1 VGDFVECRGFPPRR
15 APLRHRHERKQAK
28 PKSGHQPWPM
38 AARSQPPV
46 EPNCIGIYAAES
58 SRRAP
63 KHLESSLKKLQV
75 TVFLVV
81 LTIAVA
87 VQWASG
93 AFTSD
98 FDGDPDEPA
107 HVVSSLLVRDYITQD
122 LPHNPLTF
130 ARAYQAHFPKIAIG
144 HWPPLFHTTEALWT
158 LAAGRSKAALIAW
171 LAVLAAGVTT
181 LIFVWTRRGQDAIVA
196 CFAAVAFFAS
206 PLVQV
211 AISSVMPDILLALLA
226 FAAASSLGAYWQC
239 GEKRYA
245 VWFAVFAFASA
256 ATNGRGIAVALI
268 CVPTGALLSP
278 AHKRRWLIA
287 LFAAGAFLLLPN
299 LFPGAAPF
307 SAIGF
312 MLSLWQLLERTA
324 IMLSW
329 PVAGL
334 AVVGA
339 VSVFRSLREHPRWAP
354 MLSLAPAA
362 WMFQSLGGWPLQDR
376 YLLMSAPAVAVLAAA
391 GCQACLHSFRSPR
404 RVVAVFLCAAVVVAF
419 DARHYSKKPDL
430 GYHIFASEALAQ
442 AHTTSLIA
450 GDAFHEGSYIAEMD
464 LLDPRR
470 AHTILRATKML
481 SLSTWAGNFYRMRFA
496 SPSELGAWLDNTD
509 VTLVIVETTG
519 PPHVVQ
525 LLEALRADAAHWRQ
539 LPGAAFPRD
548 VRLFE
553 RRLE

>member
-1 VGDFVECRGFPPRR
+1 
-15 APLRHRHERKQAK
+15 
-28 PKSGHQPWPM
+28 
-38 AARSQPPV
+38 
-46 EPNCIGIYAAES
+46 
-58 SRRAP
+58 
-63 KHLESSLKKLQV
+63 LKKLHV

-81 LTIAVA
+81 LTIAA
-87 VQWASG
+87 GVQWVSG

-122 LPHNPLTF
+122 LPHNPLAF

-158 LAAGRSKAALIAW
+158 LAAGRSKAAMIVW
-171 LAVLAAGVTT
+171 LAVLAAAVTT
-181 LIFVWTRRGQDAIVA
+181 FILVWTRRDQGAILA

-206 PLVQV
+206 PLVQMG
-211 AISSVMPDILLALLA
+211 ISAVMPDVLLALLA
-226 FAAASSLGAYWQC
+226 FAAASSLGAFWQC

-245 VWFAVFAFASA
+245 VWFAVFAFAA
-256 ATNGRGIAVALI
+256 VATNGRGIAVALI
-268 CVPTGALLSP
+268 FVPTGALLSP
-278 AHKRRWLIA
+278 THNRRWLVA
-287 LFAAGAFLLLPN
+287 LFATGAFLLLPN

-307 SAIGF
+307 SAIAF
-312 MLSLWQLLERTA
+312 MLSFWRLLERTA

-339 VSVFRSLREHPRWAP
+339 VSVLRSRREHPRWAP
-354 MLSLAPAA
+354 MLGLAAA
-362 WMFQSLGGWPLQDR
+362 VLMFQGLGGWPLQDR
-376 YLLMSAPAVAVLAAA
+376 YLLMSAPAVAALAAA
-391 GCQACLHSFRSPR
+391 GCRACLHSFSSPR
-404 RVVAVFLCAAVVVAF
+404 RLGALFLCAAAVVAF

-470 AHTILRATKML
+470 AHTILRGTKML
-481 SLSTWAGNFYRMRFA
+481 SFSTWAGNFYRMRFA
-496 SPSELGAWLDNTD
+496 SPSDVGGWLDKTD

-525 LLEALRADAAHWRQ
+525 LLESLRADPAHWRQ
-539 LPGAAFPRD
+539 LPGAVFPRD

-553 RRLE
+553 RDSPPACN